1 MIHGI
6 DDTGAWEE
14 RSISL
19 KHVRNVLKNV
29 LKIEDADNMVIV
41 DCHRLPQRPVSSNES
56 GTMLRN
62 RTITEKRYP
71 RPIIF
76 KLESVLDVQKVWSSM
91 NNLKEYN
98 ETARMNHKPTIT
110 FTKHLPDVL
119 QKQRKLLVPKLVAA
133 KKKNLKAS
141 IRLDYDKLEMYLHIV
156 TPTLDSDV
164 QEND

>member
-1 MIHGI
+1 
-6 DDTGAWEE
+6 
-14 RSISL
+14 
-19 KHVRNVLKNV
+19 
-29 LKIEDADNMVIV
+29 
-41 DCHRLPQRPVSSNES
+41 
-56 GTMLRN
+56 
-62 RTITEKRYP
+62 
-71 RPIIF
+71 
-76 KLESVLDVQKVWSSM
+76 M
-91 NNLKEYN
+91 NILKEYN
-98 ETARMNHKPTIT
+98 DTARMNHKPTIT